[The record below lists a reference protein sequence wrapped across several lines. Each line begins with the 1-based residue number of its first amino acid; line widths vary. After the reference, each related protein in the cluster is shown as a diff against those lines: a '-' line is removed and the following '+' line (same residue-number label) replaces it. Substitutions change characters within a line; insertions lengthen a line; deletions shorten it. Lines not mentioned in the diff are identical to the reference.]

1 MKVWSLKEV
10 SARSGII
17 SSTVISYA
25 RRHEMTTVDF
35 PTIYK
40 LACAFNL
47 TIEDLVEILD
57 K

>member
-1 MKVWSLKEV
+1 MKVWSIKEV
-10 SARSGII
+10 SGRSGII

-25 RRHEMTTVDF
+25 RSHEMTTVDF
-35 PTIYK
+35 RAIYK